1 MRRTNLPMTHG
12 RGTRSRPV
20 RTSREETPVR
30 RMGCAGPAIYDADL
44 HAWPKELAVERFPV
58 DVDPD
63 QIVRWIMAEHKAAPL
78 SLKTSARR
86 VTAVQEIPAR
96 SEYHL
101 GDEERALSEVATIAT
116 LEIAPAREHDSWL
129 LTVTVEDEI
138 GPRVSAEG
146 AGVEAEQQ
154 IDLGTFYKEYI
165 RPGRGVANVVAEVE
179 SPSAKLHVS
188 RLLDSIERN
197 LHPIEPA
204 SLARAEGMA
213 RHKHGH

>member
-1 MRRTNLPMTHG
+1 M
-12 RGTRSRPV
+12 
-20 RTSREETPVR
+20 
-30 RMGCAGPAIYDADL
+30 
-44 HAWPKELAVERFPV
+44 ERFPV

-165 RPGRGVANVVAEVE
+165 RPGCGVANVVAEVE
-179 SPSAKLHVS
+179 SPSAKLDVS
-188 RLLDSIERN
+188 RLLASIERN

-204 SLARAEGMA
+204 SLATR
-213 RHKHGH
+213 